1 MAEEVKTNTTNDQ
14 VHTETAPESK
24 VYTQAEIEKLIE
36 AETDRKVTLAK
47 SRWDKETSKKLT
59 EAEKLAKMSQE
70 DQYKYQLEQKEAQLA
85 AKERE
90 FTLRD
95 NKIAAMKVLSEKEI
109 PADLVDFV
117 VNEDAETMMDNINKL
132 DKYIKTAVANQ
143 IKARL
148 ASPTPKVGSGI
159 NKEYTKESFSKL
171 SLSQQQQLANSNPEL
186 YKELTSK

>member
-1 MAEEVKTNTTNDQ
+1 MAEQTINTNTTEQ
-14 VHTETAPESK
+14 AAATTEPVKT
-24 VYTQAEIEKLIE
+24 YTQEELQAES
-36 AETDRKVTLAK
+36 DRRVNQARSK
-47 SRWDKETSKKLT
+47 WEKETSKKLT
-59 EAEKLAKMSQE
+59 EAEKLGKMSQE
-70 DQYKYQLEQKEAQLA
+70 DQLKYQLEQKEAQLV

-95 NKIAAMKVLSEKEI
+95 NKIAAMKALSEKEI

-117 VNEDAETMMDNINKL
+117 VNEDAETMFENINKL
-132 DKYIKTAVANQ
+132 DKYIKAAVANQ

-159 NKEYTKESFSKL
+159 NNEYTKETFTKL
-171 SLSQQQQLANSNPEL
+171 SLAQQQQLATNNPEL